1 MKLWLDYSQMCL
13 LQDMRMPLYMPDQAD
28 VAPRLSGR
36 CSITC
41 TQHRMVLVR
50 DHFGGVPLTSKARQ
64 AMRISSALRDMMP
77 SNVFRAKFASFGIAL
92 ASSYRTSR
100 DWRLGGRA
108 RDAWL

>member
-1 MKLWLDYSQMCL
+1 MRL

-41 TQHRMVLVR
+41 KVGIQHRIVWGLGSLGWVST
-50 DHFGGVPLTSKARQ
+50 DFEGPAGCIPSGSLCFARYD
-64 AMRISSALRDMMP
+64 AT
-77 SNVFRAKFASFGIAL
+77 KFASLGIAL

-100 DWRLGGRA
+100 D
-108 RDAWL
+108 